1 MTAWK
6 PETVFITGASGDFGQ
21 AFARRFAGIGAR
33 LVITGRNRNKLEKL
47 VGELDVPVHIA
58 VFDVRDRA
66 AVKAAIDDLPEDFRK
81 VDLLINNAGL
91 GLGMDPAHRCSLNDW
106 ETMVDTNIKGLLYCT
121 RLLLPGMVD
130 RDCGHVINIGS
141 IAGTWPYPGGNVYC
155 ATKAFTRQFSLAL
168 RADLYG
174 TKVRV
179 TDIEPGMVETAFS
192 EVRFKGDKDRAAS
205 VYADTDPLTAEDVA
219 ESVFW
224 TATLP
229 PHFNVNTMEIM
240 PTVQT
245 FGALPVHRPGREDA

>member
-21 AFARRFAGIGAR
+21 AFARRFAAIGSR
-33 LVITGRNRNKLEKL
+33 LVLTGRNAAKLEKL
-47 VGELDVPVHIA
+47 AEELDVPVQVA
-58 VFDVRDRA
+58 VFDVRDRE
-66 AVKAAIDDLPEDFRK
+66 AVAEAVESLLVDFSQI
-81 VDLLINNAGL
+81 DLLINNAGL
-91 GLGMDPAHRCSLNDW
+91 GLGLEPAHECNLDDW

-121 RLLLPGMVD
+121 RLLLPGMVARD
-130 RDCGHVINIGS
+130 RGHVINIGS

-155 ATKAFTRQFSLAL
+155 ASKAFTRQFSLAL
-168 RADLYG
+168 RADMYG
-174 TKVRV
+174 TNVRV

-192 EVRFKGDKDRAAS
+192 KVRFKGDAKRAAS
-205 VYADTDPLTAEDVA
+205 VYADTAPLTADDVA

-240 PTVQT
+240 PTYQT
-245 FGALPVHRPGREDA
+245 FGALPVHRPGTGGA